1 MNQPKTQAMKNPTQ
15 PLAPPSDYPRCFNT
29 QCPKAAECLRQL
41 AAQQDDGN
49 RTFLTAVNPKAI
61 PPSPEACPHFKPAR
75 KVRLA
80 WGVKNLFDTLP
91 QKQAKVIKAEILR
104 HFGRTKY
111 YRIYRHE
118 TYMEPGEQEYIR
130 KTFLRNGIR
139 ENPVFDKYTEGYVW

>member
-1 MNQPKTQAMKNPTQ
+1 MKNPTH
-15 PLAPPSDYPRCFNT
+15 PLAPPTDYPRCLHT
-29 QCPKAAECLRQL
+29 QCPKAADCLHQL
-41 AAQQDDGN
+41 AALQDTGD
-49 RTFLTAVNPKAI
+49 RTFITIINPKSI
-61 PPSPEACPHFKPAR
+61 PADTDACPHFKPAR

-91 QKQAKVIKAEILR
+91 QKQAKIIKAEILR

-130 KTFLRNGIR
+130 KTFLRHGIQ
-139 ENPVFDKYTEGYVW
+139 ENPVFEGYTEGYVW

>member
-1 MNQPKTQAMKNPTQ
+1 MKNPTH
-15 PLAPPSDYPRCFNT
+15 PLAPPTDYPRCLHA
-29 QCPKAAECLRQL
+29 QCPKAAECLHQL
-41 AAQQDDGN
+41 AAQQDTGD
-49 RTFLTAVNPKAI
+49 RAFITVVNPKAI
-61 PPSPEACPHFKPAR
+61 PADADACPHFKSAR

-91 QKQAKVIKAEILR
+91 QKQAKIIKAEILQ

-130 KTFLRNGIR
+130 KTFLRHGIQ
-139 ENPVFDKYTEGYVW
+139 ESPAFEEYTEGYVW

>member
-1 MNQPKTQAMKNPTQ
+1 MKNPTQ
-15 PLAPPSDYPRCFNT
+15 PLAPPSDYPRCLHA
-29 QCPKAAECLRQL
+29 QCPKANDCLRQL
-41 AAQQDDGN
+41 AARQDTSD
-49 RTFLTAVNPKAI
+49 RAFIVAVNPKAI
-61 PPSPEACPHFKPAR
+61 PADAGACPHFKAAR

-91 QKQAKVIKAEILR
+91 QKQAKSIKAEILR